1 MAKKGNSGKGNRP
14 KPDNNS
20 NSASDSTEP
29 KIIVVGANGE
39 GSVCALPKGCKPGKC
54 SHSPKKGR
62 SYPCVALE
70 QMKKMHRMLL
80 WNNNLSDDCKWTA
93 MILYI

>member
-1 MAKKGNSGKGNRP
+1 MAKKGNNGKGSKP
-14 KPDNNS
+14 KTDTNPNS
-20 NSASDSTEP
+20 TSDSTEP

-39 GSVCALPKGCKPGKC
+39 GSVCAFPKGCKATKC

-80 WNNNLSDDCKWTA
+80 
-93 MILYI
+93 